1 MVVLPGGANGYM
13 QAGTTATFGINYNN
27 GNLTV
32 RFDGKVCDSNA
43 NCFKF
48 KTEIKA
54 YYDADSHSCRA
65 PQAIPGGFRP
75 ACYVWVGAR

>member
-1 MVVLPGGANGYM
+1 MWIFGSCRNRHIQPLELLPSR
-13 QAGTTATFGINYNN
+13 NYKN

-32 RFDGKVCDSNA
+32 RFDGKVCDSNG

-54 YYDADSHSCRA
+54 YYDADY
-65 PQAIPGGFRP
+65 
-75 ACYVWVGAR
+75 YVCTIQSLGRSGRT